1 MNEQGGSNTGSI
13 NQQVEK
19 CSTNCAPHFISKCLN
34 AKMNIDSLTDVLKY
48 VFLSLLL
55 AGGGM
60 IKILVLKS
68 AAFAFK
74 TKKKPILTSQNLPLF
89 FFLLLAINVNYASI
103 PNLPRQHIS
112 MVISRDY
119 LFKSLCWCLA
129 PFEFVFP
136 WELKFV
142 QFLWQ
147 RKCVF

>member
-1 MNEQGGSNTGSI
+1 
-13 NQQVEK
+13 
-19 CSTNCAPHFISKCLN
+19 
-34 AKMNIDSLTDVLKY
+34 MNIDSLTDVLKY

-74 TKKKPILTSQNLPLF
+74 TKKINPDILESPSF